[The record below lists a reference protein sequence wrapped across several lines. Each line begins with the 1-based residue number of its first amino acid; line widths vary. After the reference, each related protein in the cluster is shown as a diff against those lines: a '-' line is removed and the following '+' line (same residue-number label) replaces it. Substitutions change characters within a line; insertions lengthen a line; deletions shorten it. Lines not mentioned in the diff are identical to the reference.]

1 MSEFSKALVKVATEV
16 ENWHF
21 VAYDQLNQALLPES
35 QSSTSLGL
43 VFIETSWKA
52 NRIPY
57 HKQKLALLLS
67 NQRHFALEMQALG
80 HPIKYLFSDKDYA
93 EV

>member
-1 MSEFSKALVKVATEV
+1 MSEFTKALVGVTHGV

-21 VAYDQLNQALLPES
+21 VAYDQLNQTLLPDYNS
-35 QSSTSLGL
+35 ASSLGL

-80 HPIKYLFSDKDYA
+80 HPIKYLLSLIHI
-93 EV
+93 